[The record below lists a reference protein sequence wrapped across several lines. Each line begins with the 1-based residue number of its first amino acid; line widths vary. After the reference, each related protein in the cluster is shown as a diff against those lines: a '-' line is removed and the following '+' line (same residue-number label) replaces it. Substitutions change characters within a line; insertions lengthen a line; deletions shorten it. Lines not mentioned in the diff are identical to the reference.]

1 MKTNNENPPEQP
13 EFRFA
18 HFHKLWSKGSTV
30 TNLRE
35 FYLDTISPHWRPI
48 TLAYRAL
55 LDDPNRQNEARNTK
69 ESLSA
74 VIAEGVCRPNST
86 HAAANLE
93 TLSGL
98 AMYDM
103 DYSNERTAEIKTILS
118 SLPYVAYAHT
128 TISGHGLKAFVYLD
142 ARDTREYAVAYA
154 ICQRTLE
161 RLAGHPCDPQC
172 ARISQPCSCVWDPE
186 AYYNPRPEVYP
197 WREELAATPS
207 LGQLAPPA
215 PGNTGAGI
223 GKGSGKASPF
233 PPATEAC
240 GYLEAFVRTF
250 AHYYPW
256 QKGNRHATMLTL
268 GRKARRKGFSVE
280 EMEKLTNIM
289 AVDIVGNG
297 YTMAELTKDLMAG
310 YQYVDSSYTPESTP
324 GLLPLPPTAN
334 YTVTPSGNEEE
345 EQEILSIKN
354 EELRA
359 EMPHIPQE
367 IYSTLPDFIKEALAA
382 AHTNRERDMLLLGI
396 LVNLSG
402 CLPGVRIVYDQRP
415 YSPHLYLLII
425 APSAAGKGVLTLAAM
440 LPEGINNYLAG
451 ENKRKK
457 ELYETELK
465 AWEDAAH
472 PQGKKRGNTPPSSAS
487 SASAAMPVEPDYYYL
502 CGAPNTSRNQII
514 CRLRTN
520 GDLGLI
526 INASE
531 LDMISGSLKQDY
543 GRHDDVFRAAFHHE
557 SVATDYKNDKELI
570 RAETPRLTLC
580 LSGTPNQL
588 PSFVRSLENGLYP
601 RFTVYTCEARWVY
614 RSAAPIKGAENYV
627 TLYRRLGKQL
637 LEKFLFLQQSP
648 TEVVFTDKQWEE
660 HTLYFDHLLNEVASE
675 QAEAP
680 GSIVLRSA
688 LMVTR
693 IASVLTA
700 LRKCEGCMSM
710 KEYTCTDE
718 DFHAAMEIIKATV
731 SHSLLLA
738 SSLPG
743 EVVKAKQM
751 KSYFR
756 MRPVIA
762 KLPRTFSYKEA
773 MAVATANGIS
783 ERSTCRYLG
792 KLVKLHFL
800 DKEGDRYKKLKDLTA
815 N

>member
-30 TNLRE
+30 INLRE

-103 DYSNERTAEIKTILS
+103 DHSNERTAEIKAILS
-118 SLPYVAYAHT
+118 RLPYVAYVHT
-128 TISGHGLKAFVYLD
+128 TISGRGLKAFVYLD
-142 ARDTREYAVAYA
+142 ARDFREYAIAYA

-161 RLAGHPCDPQC
+161 RLAGHPCDTQC
-172 ARISQPCSCVWDPE
+172 ARISQPCSCVWDPG
-186 AYYNPRPEVYP
+186 AYYNPSPEIYP
-197 WREELAATPS
+197 WREELAADPS
-207 LGQLAPPA
+207 LGQLAPPTSE
-215 PGNTGAGI
+215 NIRT
-223 GKGSGKASPF
+223 GSGKASPF
-233 PPATEAC
+233 PPTTEAC
-240 GYLEAFVRTF
+240 GYIEAFVRTF
-250 AHYYPW
+250 AQYHSW

-268 GRKARRKGFSVE
+268 GRKARHKGFSLE
-280 EMEKLTNIM
+280 EIEKLTNIM

-297 YTMAELTKDLMAG
+297 YTMSELAKDLLAG

-324 GLLPLPPTAN
+324 SLPPLPPTAT
-334 YTVTPSGNEEE
+334 YTVTPDGNEEE

-359 EMPHIPQE
+359 AMPHIPPE
-367 IYSTLPDFIKEALAA
+367 VYLTLPDFIKEALVP
-382 AHTNRERDMLLLGI
+382 AHTCRERDMLLLGI

-457 ELYETELK
+457 EIYETELK
-465 AWEDAAH
+465 AWEDASH
-472 PQGKKRGNTPPSSAS
+472 PQGKKKGNAPVSPAPSS
-487 SASAAMPVEPDYYYL
+487 MPTEPDYYYL

-520 GDLGLI
+520 ADLGLI

-531 LDMISGSLKQDY
+531 LDMISGSLRQDY
-543 GRHDDVFRAAFHHE
+543 GKHDDVFRAAFHHE

-570 RAETPRLTLC
+570 RAEVPRLTLC

-601 RFTVYTCEARWVY
+601 RFTVYTCEAHWVY

-627 TLYRRLGKQL
+627 TLYKRLGKEL

-660 HTLYFDHLLNEVASE
+660 HTAYFDHLLTEVASE

-680 GSIVLRSA
+680 GSIILRSA

-718 DFHAAMEIIKATV
+718 DFHTAMEIIKATI
-731 SHSLLLA
+731 SHSLLIA

-743 EVVKAKQM
+743 ETVKAKQM

-762 KLPRTFSYKEA
+762 NLPSIFSYKEA
-773 MAVATANGIS
+773 VEMAQTKGIS
-783 ERSTCRYLG
+783 ERSACRYLG
-792 KLVKLHFL
+792 KLVEMHYINKEE
-800 DKEGDRYKKLKDLTA
+800 DKYKKIKKLTA
-815 N
+815 K